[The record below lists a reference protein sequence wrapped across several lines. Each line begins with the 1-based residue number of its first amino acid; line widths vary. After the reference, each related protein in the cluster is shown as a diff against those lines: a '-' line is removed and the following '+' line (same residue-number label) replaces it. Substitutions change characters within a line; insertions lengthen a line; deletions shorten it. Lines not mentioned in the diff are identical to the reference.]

1 LKDFR
6 KFFFPES
13 FSVSQQYLK
22 FPAFQT
28 QLAVVPTIAKNTK
41 YHSPN
46 FYDTLKFHRHKTESA
61 NSSKAKQKSRAI
73 ITDMKKTKTNRTLR
87 NAHAL
92 ELACIEVCD
101 SCRC

>member
-1 LKDFR
+1 MKDFR

-73 ITDMKKTKTNRTLR
+73 ITDMKKTKTNRTFKECPRIRIGLY
-87 NAHAL
+87 
-92 ELACIEVCD
+92 
-101 SCRC
+101 